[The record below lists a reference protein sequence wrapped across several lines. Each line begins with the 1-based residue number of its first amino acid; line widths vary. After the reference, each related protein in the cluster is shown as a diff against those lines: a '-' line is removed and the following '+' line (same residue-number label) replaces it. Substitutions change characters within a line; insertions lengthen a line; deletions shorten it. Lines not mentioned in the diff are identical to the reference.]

1 MYKIRVMEYNKEEL
15 FDKIE
20 RLKVEKIGGTVV
32 TKYNDN
38 VIRTVSV
45 SPIYE
50 VFDIV
55 KYLKD
60 KISLIEN
67 NFTIKEYG
75 LRIKGGIQYLQLY
88 SDEITIGGKKFIK
101 MFNILNSTDK
111 TRKLSFNTGLYLSLI
126 HI

>member
-1 MYKIRVMEYNKEEL
+1 MEYNKEEL

-20 RLKVEKIGGTVV
+20 RLQVEKIGGTVV

-38 VIRTVSV
+38 VIRTVHV

-67 NFTIKEYG
+67 NCAH
-75 LRIKGGIQYLQLY
+75 KGSISVSHLQ
-88 SDEITIGGKKFIK
+88 
-101 MFNILNSTDK
+101 
-111 TRKLSFNTGLYLSLI
+111 
-126 HI
+126 